1 MTPLLLRGAA
11 PTMIGVILVALLPL
25 LGNRYHLHVGTLIA
39 SYWVL
44 IAGLNLVVGFTGLL
58 SIGHVGLLAMGA
70 YVFAILTQQGIL
82 PELALLGSGAVGGIC
97 GALLGLPS
105 LRLPGFYF
113 AMVTL
118 AFTIIVVELA
128 IALAGLTGGGTGI
141 SVPGFSGPLMSPI
154 GQYALTATAAL
165 IVTWMSLNVT
175 RTMWGRAMI
184 SVRDSEVMAASVG
197 IKPHRVKLAVFT
209 FSGVTAGIAGA
220 LFGALQSYVTP
231 DTFAFDLSL
240 LFFICIIIGGRG
252 SIAGPFVGTIVL
264 TMIPELVGSFAKL
277 GHLFYGFLLLAI
289 VLLLPGGL
297 ARAVRQRVDG
307 RSAPGNGETRE
318 APDFERLAAA
328 IRDGR

>member
-1 MTPLLLRGAA
+1 MTPHLLRGAA
-11 PTMIGVILVALLPL
+11 PTMAGAILVALLPL
-25 LGNRYHLHVGTLIA
+25 LGNRYHLHLGTLIA

-44 IAGLNLVVGFTGLL
+44 IGGLNLVVGFTGVL

-70 YVFAILTQQGIL
+70 YVFAILAQGGVV
-82 PELALLGSGAVGGIC
+82 PEVALLVSGTVGGVC

-113 AMVTL
+113 AMATL

-128 IALAGLTGGGTGI
+128 IALSWLTGGGTGI
-141 SVPGFSGPLMSPI
+141 SVSGFSGPFTSPT
-154 GQYALTATAAL
+154 GQYALTVAAAL

-184 SVRDSEVMAASVG
+184 AVRDSEVMAASVG

-252 SIAGPFVGTIVL
+252 SVVGPFLGTVVL
-264 TMIPELVGSFAKL
+264 AMLPELVGPLAKL
-277 GHLFYGFLLLAI
+277 GHLLYGFLLLAI

-297 ARAVRQRVDG
+297 ANAVKQRARE
-307 RSAPGNGETRE
+307 RSQPGDAGHDT
-318 APDFERLAAA
+318 PDYARLAAS
-328 IRDGR
+328 IRVER